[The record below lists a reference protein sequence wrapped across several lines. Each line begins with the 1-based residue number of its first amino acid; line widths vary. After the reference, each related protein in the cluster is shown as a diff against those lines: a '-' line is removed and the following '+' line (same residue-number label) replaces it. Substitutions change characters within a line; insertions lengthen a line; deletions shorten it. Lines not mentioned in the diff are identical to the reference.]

1 MATPDLYE
9 PAPPPPRRER
19 ARLRAGGIAG
29 IVIGALL
36 VAALGVSATWVLT
49 HPQRVTDQFTVWNY
63 SADSTIEGYADRS
76 TMTDEGRFLFFASR
90 PEVAAAGAFDVHC
103 SSQLEGVGIL
113 GCYQHADKR
122 IYLFDVT
129 DKRLDGT
136 EEVVA
141 AHEMLHA
148 AWDRTSPEVQ
158 EQTAALLETAFAKQK
173 KNKELV
179 ERIAAYEKRDPRSR
193 IPELYAILGT
203 EVPDLGSELEA
214 NYGRFFTDRSVVT
227 DLHTA
232 SNKVFVQLESKAKS
246 LGKKLD
252 SLKKSIASGKKSFA
266 SKLSGLNAAVKA
278 FNIRARTP
286 GAFPSQAQ
294 FNIERGALVDRA
306 TALKKLRAKINSQ
319 ADSYNKNLKSL
330 RSLNAK
336 AADLYS
342 GINIDT
348 LAIPEL

>member
-1 MATPDLYE
+1 MSKAIGWIVATTVVGLVVQ
-9 PAPPPPRRER
+9 
-19 ARLRAGGIAG
+19 AGGISTLAWVG
-29 IVIGALL
+29 GNTQSIVDTSRADNFRPS
-36 VAALGVSATWVLT
+36 AAITT
-49 HPQRVTDQFTVWNY
+49 HIARD
-63 SADSTIEGYADRS
+63 G
-76 TMTDEGRFLFFASR
+76 MTDRGELLYLASR
-90 PEVAAAGAFDVHC
+90 PSVLPATTFDAQC
-103 SSQLEGVGIL
+103 GSSDPGFGIL
-113 GCYQHADKR
+113 GCYLPSTQR

-246 LGKKLD
+246 LSKKLD